1 MEESEI
7 LARLRALLGSS
18 AGYEIDANAP
28 TPEERKR
35 IQASMDE
42 AAADAAEAE
51 IEMESLLPTG
61 SAAWTDSYPRAR
73 AKYLARR
80 ALADGLSARTMRR
93 RVRVGRR
100 TKAGFRPVVQGD
112 DWDEVFAKL
121 QRKSAA

>member
-1 MEESEI
+1 MEQREI
-7 LARLRALLGSS
+7 LTRLRALLGNG

-51 IEMESLLPTG
+51 IEMESLLPAGRVTF
-61 SAAWTDSYPRAR
+61 TDYQSRAR
-73 AKYLARR
+73 AKYLARK

-100 TKAGFRPVVQGD
+100 TKAGFKPIVQGD